1 MTVKY
6 LASKKDYQCRRE
18 GKFATGELGYVK
30 DSHRGEMQ
38 FVIIYYLVSSFMGRM
53 QGTVSSVL
61 AYSLTLY
68 SRMTGDMD
76 KTEQNL

>member
-30 DSHRGEMQ
+30 KDSHRGEMQ
-38 FVIIYYLVSSFMGRM
+38 FVIIYYLVSSFYG
-53 QGTVSSVL
+53 
-61 AYSLTLY
+61 
-68 SRMTGDMD
+68 
-76 KTEQNL
+76 

>member
-6 LASKKDYQCRRE
+6 LASKKEKVNLLLGNWDMSRRTPTVA
-18 GKFATGELGYVK
+18 KCSLSSFT
-30 DSHRGEMQ
+30 
-38 FVIIYYLVSSFMGRM
+38 IWYLVFMGRM
-53 QGTVSSVL
+53 QGTASSVL

-76 KTEQNL
+76 ETEQNL